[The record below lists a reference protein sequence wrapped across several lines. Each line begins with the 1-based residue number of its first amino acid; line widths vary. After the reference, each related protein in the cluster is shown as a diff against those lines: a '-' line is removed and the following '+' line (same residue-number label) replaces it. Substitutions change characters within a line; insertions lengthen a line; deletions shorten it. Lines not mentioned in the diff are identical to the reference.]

1 MNIVAIGGGTGL
13 PVVLEGLKKY
23 LYPRDRQHHFNELT
37 AIVTVADD
45 GGSSGR
51 LRRDLDILPP
61 GDIRNCLVAL
71 ADTASILPD
80 LFQYRFTKSPE
91 LNSHSMGN
99 LLLAALSELTH
110 DFQYAIQTTGRL
122 LGVHGRVLPSTLE
135 RVELGAKLKNR
146 RIIWGETAITKNG
159 NGIEEVFLRPED
171 PSPVPLALEA
181 IASADAIIL
190 GPGSLYTSLIPNLLI
205 RGIVEAISE
214 SSAKKICVMNLMTQP
229 GETDGYTAE
238 DHLDAIF
245 RHCGRPI
252 FDYVIL
258 NAKEFED
265 GPLKEYKSKGSM
277 PVDYNLRRII
287 KQGTICPIEEH
298 VASETTK
305 IRHDPDKLAQTIL
318 NVIRKKHGR
327 TRTKGLRPSGDKTS
341 NLQPQ
346 TPNIQPLPRSVAT
359 LGRIPLNMDLP
370 EPCVN
375 CLWLEWDKNKKE
387 CANRGTRV
395 CPLFGKEIF
404 KDLEPKEA

>member
-1 MNIVAIGGGTGL
+1 M
-13 PVVLEGLKKY
+13 KKY
-23 LYPRDRQHHFNELT
+23 LYPQNRPHHFNELT

-51 LRRDLDILPP
+51 LRKDLDILPP

-71 ADTASILPD
+71 ADTDSILPD

-110 DFQYAIQTTGRL
+110 DFQYAIQTTSRL
-122 LGVHGRVLPSTLE
+122 LSIHGRVLPSTLE
-135 RVELGAKLKNR
+135 RIELGAKLKDR
-146 RIIWGETAITKNG
+146 RIIWGETAITKDG
-159 NGIEEVFLRPED
+159 EGIEKVFLRPKN

-190 GPGSLYTSLIPNLLI
+190 GPGSLYTSLIPNLLV
-205 RGIVEAISE
+205 RGIVEAISK

-238 DHLDAIF
+238 DHLNAIS

-258 NAKEFED
+258 NAKRLH
-265 GPLKEYKSKGSM
+265 GGSLKEYRSKGSI
-277 PVDYNLRRII
+277 PVDYNLRRLIKRGII
-287 KQGTICPIEEH
+287 PIEEH
-298 VASETTK
+298 VACETTK

-318 NVIRKKHGR
+318 KIIHKNDAR
-327 TRTKGLRPSGDKTS
+327 TS
-341 NLQPQ
+341 NLQP
-346 TPNIQPLPRSVAT
+346 LPSSVAT
-359 LGRIPLNMDLP
+359 PGRIPLNMSLS

-375 CLWLEWDKNKKE
+375 CLWFEWDKNKNE
-387 CANRGTRV
+387 CVNRRDRT
-395 CPLFGKEIF
+395 CPINLERAF
-404 KDLEPKEA
+404 KR

>member
-13 PVVLEGLKKY
+13 PVVLKGLKKY
-23 LYPRDRQHHFNELT
+23 LYPRDRQHHSNKLT

-71 ADTASILPD
+71 ADTDSILPD

-122 LGVHGRVLPSTLE
+122 LGIHGRVLPSTLE
-135 RVELGAKLKNR
+135 RVELGAKLKDR

-159 NGIEEVFLRPED
+159 NGIEIEKVFLRPEN

-245 RHCGRPI
+245 KHCGRPI

-258 NAKEFED
+258 NAKKFEG
-265 GPLKEYKSKGSM
+265 GPLKEYRTKGSM

-327 TRTKGLRPSGDKTS
+327 TRAKGLRFSGDKTS

-346 TPNIQPLPRSVAT
+346 TPNVQPPPRSVAT
-359 LGRIPLNMDLP
+359 LGRIPLNKDLSKQ
-370 EPCVN
+370 CSN
-375 CLWLEWDKNKKE
+375 CLWFEWSSTKKI
-387 CANRGTRV
+387 CVNRGTRV
-395 CPLFGKEIF
+395 CPILHRKLF
-404 KDLEPKEA
+404 